1 MMRWD
6 LINFFIKTFNYK
18 KYLELGVSNGECFS
32 KINAE
37 SKISVDLAMGQ
48 YSNSNPTYKMT
59 TDEFFETVVT
69 PEPRWWDNDK
79 LDEKYDIIFIDAL
92 HHLEQVDKDIV
103 NSLNCLNDNGT
114 IILHDCNPLVKEHQ
128 IVPRESRA
136 WNGDAWKSIVKFRS
150 LNNGR
155 ACVIPEDEGLGII
168 HNGVYY
174 PFEIELPK
182 ELTWDWLV
190 KNRTAALG
198 LSSFEDVEKMLP
210 EEELIWRQK

>member
-1 MMRWD
+1 MAWNMMRWD

-59 TDEFFETVVT
+59 SDKFFETIAT
-69 PEPRWWDNDK
+69 LE
-79 LDEKYDIIFIDAL
+79 EKYDIIFIDAL
-92 HHLEQVDKDIV
+92 HHAEQVDKDIV
-103 NSLNCLNDNGT
+103 NSLNYLNDNGT
-114 IILHDCNPLVKEHQ
+114 IILHDCNPLLEGSQ
-128 IVPRESRA
+128 IIPRKTSL
-136 WNGDAWKSIVKFRS
+136 WNGDVWKSIVKFRS
-150 LNNGR
+150 LNNGNG
-155 ACVIPEDEGLGII
+155 CVIPVDHGLGII
-168 HNGVYY
+168 REDVYY

-198 LSSFEDVEKMLP
+198 LSSFEDVKKMLP
-210 EEELIWRQK
+210 EEGLL